1 MQMIVIKNIILTRSK
16 GQSFGQ
22 KIVLFVIYL
31 SIQELIVVEEQE
43 NRVIR
48 KREQLQ
54 YYTVL
59 IN

>member
-1 MQMIVIKNIILTRSK
+1 MIVIKNIILTRSK
-16 GQSFGQ
+16 GQSLRQ